1 MTAAIRQRPLAP
13 PPPPAVRIVR
23 TERLM
28 LLPVGLE
35 NLPELVRLKAD
46 PCAFSAMLHGV
57 RTPERTREELEDDIA
72 FWQVRG
78 YGTWAVHALA
88 DESFL
93 GIAGLMERS
102 DGRGVALRF
111 ALWPEVRGHGYAREA
126 AGAALAF
133 GHRAGLS
140 RVIAVAR
147 ETNFP
152 SRAVLTDIGMKECG
166 EYPYQGHRMLVF
178 ESRR

>member
-1 MTAAIRQRPLAP
+1 
-13 PPPPAVRIVR
+13 
-23 TERLM
+23 M

-46 PCAFSAMLHGV
+46 PRVFSAMLHGV
-57 RTPERTREELEDDIA
+57 RTPERTREELEDDTT

-78 YGTWAVHALA
+78 YGTWAVHSLA

-93 GIAGLMERS
+93 GITGLMERP
-102 DGRGVALRF
+102 DGRGVALRY

-133 GHRAGLS
+133 GHRAGLA

-147 ETNFP
+147 ETNGP
-152 SRAVLTDIGMKECG
+152 SRAVLTDIGMRKCD
-166 EYPYQGHRMLVF
+166 EYRYQGHRMLVF
-178 ESRR
+178 ESRQIGRAHV